1 MGGDKMN
8 WQDEL
13 KKEIEDKT
21 LLDFDELDWEVLI
34 SFIESQL
41 KKQRTECGYGKLAEL
56 RNLLSP
62 LINYF
67 IMDEEVVEIGYKL
80 DKESRRKVA
89 ELTKNMILEKKSIRK
104 HKTIDKIKNLLGDSE

>member
-1 MGGDKMN
+1 MSKIDLFSTHQNQEAQMDN
-8 WQDEL
+8 
-13 KKEIEDKT
+13 
-21 LLDFDELDWEVLI
+21 
-34 SFIESQL
+34 
-41 KKQRTECGYGKLAEL
+41 GKLAEL